1 MTSRSQPTHNGTRP
15 DGITDVRTL
24 PARGSF
30 KGEAATGPDGAPRD
44 RGLVLHEPLPHARNA
59 VGIRRPARASTG
71 EYLQPSPAL
80 PIPALVDTARGSDVR
95 CVVTP
100 VDRDGRLADRSVLAF
115 IDWLAGQAVAFVNEP
130 GLIVV
135 AHTGGSGRVDRRGYL
150 RLPLAVR
157 RRCGIVTGDRVL
169 VAANRQRNELL
180 VIPMAAVDAMVV
192 LYRQPDNSK
201 AGQ

>member
-1 MTSRSQPTHNGTRP
+1 M
-15 DGITDVRTL
+15 
-24 PARGSF
+24 
-30 KGEAATGPDGAPRD
+30 TGPDGAPLD
-44 RGLVLHEPLPHARNA
+44 RGFLLHEPLPPARNA
-59 VGIRRPARASTG
+59 VGVGRLAQASIG

-80 PIPALVDTARGSDVR
+80 PIPTLVGTARGSDVR

-115 IDWLAGQAVAFVNEP
+115 MGWPAGQAVTFVNEP
-130 GLIVV
+130 GPIVV
-135 AHTGGSGRVDRRGYL
+135 VHTGGSGRVDRRGHL
-150 RLPLAVR
+150 RLPLSAR

-192 LYRQPDNSK
+192 RYRQPDDS
-201 AGQ
+201 QTRR